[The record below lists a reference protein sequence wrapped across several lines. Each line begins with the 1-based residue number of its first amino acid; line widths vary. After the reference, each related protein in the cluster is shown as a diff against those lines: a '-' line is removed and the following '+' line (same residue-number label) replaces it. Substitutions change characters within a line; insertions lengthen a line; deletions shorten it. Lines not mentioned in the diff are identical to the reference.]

1 MTAQLTSVQLTFQN
15 EVLYSTISPCSDA
28 QFSGARLQK
37 GKLKFNNG
45 TFRVNWK
52 LAADKKSI
60 TFKVMAESAGWI
72 GLGFSQSG
80 DMRDA
85 DIVAGEV
92 TSNTTLTVKVYN
104 NNGKTF

>member
-1 MTAQLTSVQLTFQN
+1 MKLFT
-15 EVLYSTISPCSDA
+15 VLVLAVTLSFA
-28 QFSGARLQK
+28 GARLQK

-60 TFKVMAESAGWI
+60 TFKIVAESAGWI
-72 GLGFSQSG
+72 GLGFSQTG

-92 TSNTTLTVKVYN
+92 TSKATLTVKVYN
-104 NNGKTF
+104 NSCQTF